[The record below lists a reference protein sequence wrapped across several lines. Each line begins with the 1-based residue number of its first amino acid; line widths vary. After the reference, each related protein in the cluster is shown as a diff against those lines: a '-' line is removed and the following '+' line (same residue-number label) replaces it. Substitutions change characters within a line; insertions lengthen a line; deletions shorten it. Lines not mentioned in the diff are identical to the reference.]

1 MSYNGSKYHGWQVQ
15 PNAVTVQF
23 ILNKAL
29 SMILK
34 STINCMGAGRTDTGV
49 HAAKMVAH
57 FESKLIFDIEQVVF
71 KINAFLPK
79 DIVVNKIQRV
89 RNDAHARFD
98 AISRTYFYKI
108 TAAKDVFEYDKSYFF
123 NRGLDISLMN
133 SACQIMM
140 NYKDFECFSRT
151 KTDVKT
157 FICNIES
164 AKWEQT
170 KNYLGFTI
178 TADRFLR
185 NMVRAIV
192 GTMLNVG
199 TNKISLDN
207 FQEIIQSKDRSKA
220 GSSAPAKGLYLTE
233 IKYPK
238 STYLDE

>member
-57 FESKLIFDIEQVVF
+57 FESKLIFDTEEVIF

-79 DIVVNKIQRV
+79 DIMVNKIQRV
-89 RNDAHARFD
+89 LNAAHARFD

-108 TAAKDVFEYDKSYFF
+108 TTTKDVFEYDKSYFF

-140 NYKDFECFSRT
+140 SYKDFECFSRT

-170 KNYLGFTI
+170 KNHLGFTI